1 MVIFWDLIYLL
12 LCIKCNFKDFNHLYE
27 KKTYS
32 EIIINNLKI
41 EKEKLKNIIIKETE
55 VNQAISH
62 CEKIQNEI
70 INYKNVTDSCL
81 KTCSQLTAEIIQL
94 KKELEKYHVNNNNIN
109 IIQNTSGITNLNS
122 SIGNT
127 SLISNNY
134 NSNINPR
141 LNYNNTNKIY
151 GSNIKKK

>member
-1 MVIFWDLIYLL
+1 M
-12 LCIKCNFKDFNHLYE
+12 
-27 KKTYS
+27 
-32 EIIINNLKI
+32 KI